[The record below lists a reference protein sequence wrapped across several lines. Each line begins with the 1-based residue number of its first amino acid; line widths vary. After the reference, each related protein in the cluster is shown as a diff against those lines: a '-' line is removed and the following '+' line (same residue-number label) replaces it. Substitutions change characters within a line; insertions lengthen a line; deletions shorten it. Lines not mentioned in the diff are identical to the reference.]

1 MHPATSDLRGLQRR
15 LGVTRLADVTGLDRI
30 GLPVIAAVRPL
41 SLNITVSFG
50 KGRTSR
56 EAAVSALMEAAELRY
71 SETPPVPLRHGRF
84 ADLARAGAI
93 DPNRLDPL
101 TQNRDLQVMPFDW
114 VAGED
119 LGSDAPC
126 LVPWPV
132 VSMDYSVKAR
142 STRRHLK
149 FGATGLAA
157 GFDRDR
163 AILHGLY
170 EVIERA
176 CHETWNAG
184 SDADRAASLLDL
196 QRVSDPAVRDL
207 VQRIEQAGL
216 PLLAWDMTGP
226 AGVPCYLAEII
237 DVGFGATT
245 AFAQGAAADLSPAA
259 ALDRAIAEAVQVRLA
274 YISGG
279 RDDLDHS
286 DYGNRFELTVAN
298 REWVAA
304 RLRPRRR
311 LPAEP
316 RATLPAAAK
325 ITELRKRLA
334 RAGYGAV
341 IAVPLTAPGD
351 PLQVVK
357 VIVPALRDIRE
368 IVPRRAWQTVP
379 A

>member
-1 MHPATSDLRGLQRR
+1 
-15 LGVTRLADVTGLDRI
+15 
-30 GLPVIAAVRPL
+30 
-41 SLNITVSFG
+41 
-50 KGRTSR
+50 
-56 EAAVSALMEAAELRY
+56 
-71 SETPPVPLRHGRF
+71 
-84 ADLARAGAI
+84 
-93 DPNRLDPL
+93 
-101 TQNRDLQVMPFDW
+101 
-114 VAGED
+114 
-119 LGSDAPC
+119 
-126 LVPWPV
+126 
-132 VSMDYSVKAR
+132 
-142 STRRHLK
+142 
-149 FGATGLAA
+149 
-157 GFDRDR
+157 
-163 AILHGLY
+163 
-170 EVIERA
+170 
-176 CHETWNAG
+176 
-184 SDADRAASLLDL
+184 
-196 QRVSDPAVRDL
+196 
-207 VQRIEQAGL
+207 
-216 PLLAWDMTGP
+216 MTGP

-259 ALDRAIAEAVQVRLA
+259 ALDRAIAEAVQVRLT

-286 DYGNRFELTVAN
+286 DYDNRFELTVAN

>member
-1 MHPATSDLRGLQRR
+1 MHPVPGDLRDLQRR

-50 KGRTSR
+50 KGRTTG
-56 EAAVSALMEAAELRY
+56 EAALSALMEAAELRY
-71 SETPPVPLRHGRF
+71 SETPPGPLRQGSF
-84 ADLARAGAI
+84 ADLAQAGAI
-93 DPNRLDPL
+93 DPCRLDPL
-101 TQNRDLQVMPFDW
+101 TRDCDLRALPFDW

-119 LGSDAPC
+119 LGTGATC

-132 VSMDYSVKAR
+132 VSMDYSVAAR
-142 STRRHLK
+142 RIPRHLK

-157 GFDRDR
+157 GFDRPR

-176 CHETWNAG
+176 CHEAWNDG

-196 QRVSDPAVRDL
+196 ERVSDDAIHGL
-207 VQRIEQAGL
+207 KERIGRAGL
-216 PLLAWDMTGP
+216 SLLAWDMTGP
-226 AGVPCYLAEII
+226 AGVPCYLAEIF
-237 DVGFGATT
+237 DTGFGATT

-259 ALDRAIAEAVQVRLA
+259 ALGRAIAEAVQVRLT

-316 RATLPAAAK
+316 QATIAVAAK
-325 ITELRKRLA
+325 IAEVRKRLA
-334 RAGYGAV
+334 RSGCRAV
-341 IAVPLTAPGD
+341 IAVPLAAPED
-351 PLQVVK
+351 PVQVVK

-368 IVPRRAWQTVP
+368 IAPRRAVQAVP